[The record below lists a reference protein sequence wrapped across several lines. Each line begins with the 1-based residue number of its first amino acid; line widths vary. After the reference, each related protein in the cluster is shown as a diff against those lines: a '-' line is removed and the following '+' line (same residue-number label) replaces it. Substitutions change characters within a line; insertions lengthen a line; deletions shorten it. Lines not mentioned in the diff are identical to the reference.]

1 MYTKILCFNILIFFY
16 SFYNKAETCC
26 QTIAR
31 VFGEENININAL
43 SIEDIAKLKLTFE
56 YPKNN
61 AITEIKYKIYKYVY
75 DGKDRSKITIFEKQ
89 EKTFEKVQ
97 DFNINP
103 DEDENI
109 LNLFKLTNN
118 EIGLETDKINI
129 KENEV
134 WIEIDEF
141 KKILNP
147 EEQNIVIKEDRASLK
162 TTISKSLNLDNIK
175 PGQHGIYII
184 KIKLGDNSLKFI
196 FIDYMVTLG
205 GSSGY
210 YYYEIKKIFVGQ
222 EKNFILSHQEYKIKR
237 SKDGTQNELNFYL

>member
-31 VFGEENININAL
+31 VFGEENININAW
-43 SIEDIAKLKLTFE
+43 SIENIAKLKLTFE
-56 YPKNN
+56 YSKNN

-75 DGKDRSKITIFEKQ
+75 DNNNHSKITIFKKNEK
-89 EKTFEKVQ
+89 EFEKVNV
-97 DFNINP
+97 FNIKPN
-103 DEDENI
+103 EKENI
-109 LNLFKLTNN
+109 LNLFKFTNN
-118 EIGLETDKINI
+118 EIEFETNKIDI
-129 KENEV
+129 EENEG
-134 WIEIDEF
+134 WIEFDEF
-141 KKILNP
+141 KKHLKK
-147 EEQNIVIKEDRASLK
+147 EEKNIVIKEDPRSLK

-184 KIKLGDNSLKFI
+184 KIKLRDNSLKFI

-205 GSSGY
+205 ESSGY

>member
-43 SIEDIAKLKLTFE
+43 SIENIAKLKLTFE

-75 DGKDRSKITIFEKQ
+75 DGKDRSKITIFKKNEK
-89 EKTFEKVQ
+89 EFKNVNV
-97 DFNINP
+97 FNIKPN
-103 DEDENI
+103 EKENI
-109 LNLFKLTNN
+109 LNLFKFTNN
-118 EIGLETDKINI
+118 EIEFETNKIDI
-129 KENEV
+129 EENEG
-134 WIEIDEF
+134 WIEFDEF
-141 KKILNP
+141 KKHLKK
-147 EEQNIVIKEDRASLK
+147 EEKNIVIKEDPRSLK

-184 KIKLGDNSLKFI
+184 KFKLEDNSLKFI

-205 GSSGY
+205 ESSGY